1 MAGALDARGIYIYDL
16 TDNEPTIADLLNLGQ
31 EATSNVVANL
41 TNTHNA
47 DKTATNNRVT
57 ALETVS
63 SATVTAAA
71 GTGFTGSI
79 TAHKNSAGIVTL
91 AGALGGTPTA
101 GSPAGTGFAALTLPA
116 GYRPANQFKAVVGSS
131 AYTNGNFRFIGFGT
145 DGTVQVLWSGT
156 WPATQSTG
164 GSGLFLDGI
173 TFKAAS

>member
-16 TDNEPTIADLLNLGQ
+16 SDNEPTIADLLNLGQ

-47 DKTATNNRVT
+47 DKNATNARVT
-57 ALETVS
+57 ALETVT
-63 SATVTAAA
+63 SATVTATA

-79 TAHKNSAGIVTL
+79 TAHKNSAGFVTL

-101 GSPAGTGFAALTLPA
+101 GSPAGSGFAALTLPA
-116 GYRPANQFKAVVGSS
+116 GYRPAAQMKAVVGSS
-131 AYTNGNFRFIGFGT
+131 SYTNGNFRFIGIGT
-145 DGTVQVLWSGT
+145 DGTVYVIWSGNF
-156 WPATQSTG
+156 PSTQGAG

-173 TFKAAS
+173 TFKAA